1 MDMTLQTGQ
10 NIQTRIEKIQNN
22 GTNIFYFFSLKM
34 APFALHTFLKLKTA
48 LK

>member
-22 GTNIFYFFSLKM
+22 GTSIFYFFSPKM
-34 APFALHTFLKLKTA
+34 SPFALHTFLKLKTA